1 MIDLIITNLKND
13 EKTNMNWLYNENII
27 EDISQFPENTYGF
40 VYKVTHTPTGKS
52 YIGKKVLYFNK
63 KTKIGKKEI
72 AIQTGPGRK
81 PTTKIVT
88 KESDW
93 KTYYGSEPEIK
104 KLLAE
109 NRHNEFEK
117 VILKLVDNKKLL
129 TYFEIK
135 YQFTFE
141 VLEQPNNWFN
151 NNILGKFFSKDFLSS

>member
-1 MIDLIITNLKND
+1 MS
-13 EKTNMNWLYNENII
+13 WLYKGNTI

-40 VYKVTHTPTGKS
+40 VYIVTHTPTNKS
-52 YIGKKVLYFNK
+52 YIGKKVLYHNK
-63 KTKIGKKEI
+63 KTKLGKKEI

-93 KTYYGSEPEIK
+93 KTYYGSEIEIK

-109 NRHNEFEK
+109 GKHNEFER

-129 TYFEIK
+129 TYFEVK
-135 YQFTFE
+135 HQFIYE
-141 VLEQPNNWFN
+141 VLEHPNGWFN

>member
-1 MIDLIITNLKND
+1 
-13 EKTNMNWLYNENII
+13 MNWLYKGNTI

-40 VYKVTHTPTGKS
+40 VYIVTHTPTNKS
-52 YIGKKVLYFNK
+52 YIGKKVLYHNK
-63 KTKIGKKEI
+63 KTKLGKKEI
-72 AIQTGPGRK
+72 ATQTGPGRK

-93 KTYYGSEPEIK
+93 KTYYGSEIEIK

-109 NRHNEFEK
+109 DKHNEFER

-129 TYFEIK
+129 TYFEVK
-135 YQFTFE
+135 HQFIYE
-141 VLEQPNNWFN
+141 VLEHPNDWFN

>member
-1 MIDLIITNLKND
+1 
-13 EKTNMNWLYNENII
+13 MNWLYKGNTI

-40 VYKVTHTPTGKS
+40 VYIVTHTPTNKS
-52 YIGKKVLYFNK
+52 YIGKKVLYHNK
-63 KTKIGKKEI
+63 KTKLGKKEI

-93 KTYYGSEPEIK
+93 KTYYGSEIEIK

-109 NRHNEFEK
+109 GKHNEFER

-129 TYFEIK
+129 TYFEVK
-135 YQFTFE
+135 HQFIYE
-141 VLEQPNNWFN
+141 VLEHPNDWFN
-151 NNILGKFFSKDFLSS
+151 NNVLGKFFSKDFLSS

>member
-1 MIDLIITNLKND
+1 
-13 EKTNMNWLYNENII
+13 MNWLYKGNAI

-40 VYKVTHTPTGKS
+40 VYIVTHTPTNKS
-52 YIGKKVLYFNK
+52 YIGKKVLYHNK
-63 KTKIGKKEI
+63 KTKLGKKEI
-72 AIQTGPGRK
+72 ATQTGPGRK

-93 KTYYGSEPEIK
+93 KTYYGSEIEIK

-109 NRHNEFEK
+109 GKHNEFER

-129 TYFEIK
+129 TYFEVK
-135 YQFTFE
+135 HQFIYE
-141 VLEQPNNWFN
+141 VLEHPNGWFN

>member
-1 MIDLIITNLKND
+1 
-13 EKTNMNWLYNENII
+13 MNWLYKGNTI

-40 VYKVTHTPTGKS
+40 VYIVTHTPTNKS
-52 YIGKKVLYFNK
+52 YIGKKVLYHNK
-63 KTKIGKKEI
+63 KIKLGKKEI
-72 AIQTGPGRK
+72 ATQTGPGRK

-93 KTYYGSEPEIK
+93 KTYYGSEIEIK

-109 NRHNEFEK
+109 GKHNEFER

-129 TYFEIK
+129 TYFEVK
-135 YQFTFE
+135 HQFIYE
-141 VLEQPNNWFN
+141 VLEHPNDWFN

>member
-1 MIDLIITNLKND
+1 
-13 EKTNMNWLYNENII
+13 MNWLYKGNTI

-40 VYKVTHTPTGKS
+40 VYIVTHIPTNRS
-52 YIGKKVLYFNK
+52 YIGKKVLYHNK
-63 KTKIGKKEI
+63 KTKLGKKEI

-93 KTYYGSEPEIK
+93 KTYYGSEIEIK

-109 NRHNEFEK
+109 GKHNEFER

-129 TYFEIK
+129 TYFEVK
-135 YQFTFE
+135 HQFIYE
-141 VLEQPNNWFN
+141 VLEHPNDWFN

>member
-1 MIDLIITNLKND
+1 
-13 EKTNMNWLYNENII
+13 MNWLYNKNTI

-63 KTKIGKKEI
+63 KTKLGKKEI
-72 AIQTGPGRK
+72 AVQTGPGRK
-81 PTTKIVT
+81 STTKIVT

-109 NRHNEFEK
+109 NKHNEFK
-117 VILKLVDNKKLL
+117 RVILKLVGNKKLL

-135 YQFTFE
+135 YQFIFE
-141 VLEQPNNWFN
+141 VLEQPDKWFN
-151 NNILGKFFSKDFLSS
+151 HNILGKFFSKDFLDS

>member
-1 MIDLIITNLKND
+1 
-13 EKTNMNWLYNENII
+13 MNWLYKGNTI

-40 VYKVTHTPTGKS
+40 VYIVTHTPTNRS
-52 YIGKKVLYFNK
+52 YIGKKVLYHNK
-63 KTKIGKKEI
+63 KTKLGKKEI
-72 AIQTGPGRK
+72 ATQTGPGRK

-93 KTYYGSEPEIK
+93 KTYYGSEIEIK

-109 NRHNEFEK
+109 GKHNEFER

-129 TYFEIK
+129 TYFEVK
-135 YQFTFE
+135 HQFIYE
-141 VLEQPNNWFN
+141 VLEHPNGWFN

>member
-1 MIDLIITNLKND
+1 
-13 EKTNMNWLYNENII
+13 MNWLYKGNTI

-40 VYKVTHTPTGKS
+40 VYIVTHTPTNKS
-52 YIGKKVLYFNK
+52 YIGKKVLYHNK
-63 KTKIGKKEI
+63 KTKLGKKEI
-72 AIQTGPGRK
+72 ATQTGPGRK

-93 KTYYGSEPEIK
+93 KTYYGSEIEIK

-109 NRHNEFEK
+109 DKHNEFER

-129 TYFEIK
+129 TYFEVK
-135 YQFTFE
+135 HQFIYE
-141 VLEQPNNWFN
+141 VLEHPNGWFN

>member
-1 MIDLIITNLKND
+1 
-13 EKTNMNWLYNENII
+13 MNWLYKGNAI

-40 VYKVTHTPTGKS
+40 VYIVTHTLTNKS
-52 YIGKKVLYFNK
+52 YIGKKVLYYNK
-63 KTKIGKKEI
+63 KTKLGKKEI

-93 KTYYGSEPEIK
+93 KTYYGSEIEIK

-109 NRHNEFEK
+109 GKHNEFER

-129 TYFEIK
+129 TYFEVK
-135 YQFTFE
+135 HQFIYE
-141 VLEQPNNWFN
+141 VLEHPNDWFN

>member
-1 MIDLIITNLKND
+1 MS
-13 EKTNMNWLYNENII
+13 WLYKGSTI

-40 VYKVTHTPTGKS
+40 VYIVTHTPTNKS
-52 YIGKKVLYFNK
+52 YIGKKVLYHNK
-63 KTKIGKKEI
+63 KTKLGKKEI

-81 PTTKIVT
+81 PTTKIIT

-93 KTYYGSEPEIK
+93 KTYYGSEIEIK

-109 NRHNEFEK
+109 GKHNEFER

-129 TYFEIK
+129 TYFEVK
-135 YQFTFE
+135 HQFIYE
-141 VLEQPNNWFN
+141 VLEHPNGWFN

>member
-1 MIDLIITNLKND
+1 MN
-13 EKTNMNWLYNENII
+13 NWLYKQKVINSI
-27 EDISQFPENTYGF
+27 EDMPADTFGF
-40 VYKVTHTPTGKS
+40 IYVVTHVPTGKS

-63 KTKIGKKEI
+63 KTKLGKKEI

-104 KLLAE
+104 KLLVE

-135 YQFTFE
+135 YQFIFE
-141 VLEQPNNWFN
+141 VLEQPNKWFN

>member
-1 MIDLIITNLKND
+1 
-13 EKTNMNWLYNENII
+13 MNWLYNKNTI

-63 KTKIGKKEI
+63 KTKLGKKEI
-72 AIQTGPGRK
+72 TTQTGPGRK

-93 KTYYGSEPEIK
+93 KTYYGSEIEIK

-109 NRHNEFEK
+109 GKHNEFER

-129 TYFEIK
+129 TYFEVK
-135 YQFTFE
+135 HQFIYE
-141 VLEQPNNWFN
+141 VLEHPNGWFN
-151 NNILGKFFSKDFLSS
+151 NNILGKFFSKDFLDS

>member
-1 MIDLIITNLKND
+1 
-13 EKTNMNWLYNENII
+13 MNWLYKGNTI

-40 VYKVTHTPTGKS
+40 VYIVTHTPTNRS
-52 YIGKKVLYFNK
+52 YIGKKVLYHNK
-63 KTKIGKKEI
+63 KTKLGKKEI

-93 KTYYGSEPEIK
+93 KTYYGSEIEIK

-109 NRHNEFEK
+109 GKHNEFER

-129 TYFEIK
+129 TYFEVK
-135 YQFTFE
+135 HQFIYE
-141 VLEQPNNWFN
+141 VLEHPNGWFN

>member
-13 EKTNMNWLYNENII
+13 EKTNMNWSYNENII

-63 KTKIGKKEI
+63 KTKLGKKEI

-109 NRHNEFEK
+109 NKHNEFER

-135 YQFTFE
+135 YQFIHE
-141 VLEQPNNWFN
+141 VLEQPDKWFN

>member
-1 MIDLIITNLKND
+1 
-13 EKTNMNWLYNENII
+13 MNWLYNGNII

-40 VYKVTHTPTGKS
+40 VYIITHTPTNRS
-52 YIGKKVLYFNK
+52 YIGKKVLYHNK
-63 KTKIGKKEI
+63 KTKLGKKEI
-72 AIQTGPGRK
+72 ATQTGPGRK

-93 KTYYGSEPEIK
+93 KTYYGSEIEIK

-109 NRHNEFEK
+109 GKHNEFER

-129 TYFEIK
+129 TYFEVK
-135 YQFTFE
+135 HQFIYG
-141 VLEQPNNWFN
+141 VLEHPNDWFN

>member
-1 MIDLIITNLKND
+1 
-13 EKTNMNWLYNENII
+13 MNWIYKGNTI

-40 VYKVTHTPTGKS
+40 VYIVTHTPTNRS
-52 YIGKKVLYFNK
+52 YIGKKVLYHNK
-63 KTKIGKKEI
+63 KTKLGKKEI
-72 AIQTGPGRK
+72 ATQTGPGRK

-93 KTYYGSEPEIK
+93 KTYYGSEIEIK

-109 NRHNEFEK
+109 GKHNEFER

-129 TYFEIK
+129 TYFEVK
-135 YQFTFE
+135 HQFIYE
-141 VLEQPNNWFN
+141 VLEHPNGWFN